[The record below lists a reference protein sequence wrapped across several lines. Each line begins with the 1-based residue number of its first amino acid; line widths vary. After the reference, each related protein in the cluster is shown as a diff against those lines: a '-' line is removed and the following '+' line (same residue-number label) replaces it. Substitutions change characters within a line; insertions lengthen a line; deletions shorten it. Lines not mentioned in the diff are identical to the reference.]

1 MSLVKTPKK
10 HKKNEVF
17 DLFFQSK
24 THIFPVH
31 KCVCRLFWGSIKLKS
46 AL

>member
-24 THIFPVH
+24 TYIFPVQN
-31 KCVCRLFWGSIKLKS
+31 VFADYSGDQLNLNQ
-46 AL
+46 L